1 MKASVNMSTQ
11 LIISWFRKV
20 QEELDSSSESVSN
33 TNIVFSAQIRAVLV
47 VSNVRYLY
55 VSFVFVCNLI
65 WAGFKGKKKC
75 DATYFCA
82 AVRIFRRSLQSFSV
96 IHLDMLPI
104 FFFLL

>member
-65 WAGFKGKKKC
+65 WAGFKGKKNVMPP
-75 DATYFCA
+75 T
-82 AVRIFRRSLQSFSV
+82 SV
-96 IHLDMLPI
+96 QLSG
-104 FFFLL
+104 FLEGPCNHFQ